1 MVNKLFTLLFTLA
14 LVVTLST
21 TLLAQEGSKQEEE
34 KETPAHEKAEHAN
47 KGKSTKQVRW
57 EGMVV
62 RSNKDKN
69 TLTVRKRGSSTER
82 VVHYD
87 SSTEFVSQEHG
98 SNKVNTID
106 ANDVKDDDRVICRG
120 NYDEKGQFHAT
131 LVSKRLTR

>member
-21 TLLAQEGSKQEEE
+21 TLLAQEGSKQEEA

-47 KGKSTKQVRW
+47 KGISKRW
-57 EGMVV
+57 EGVVV

-106 ANDVKDDDRVICRG
+106 ANDVKDNDRVICRG

>member
-21 TLLAQEGSKQEEE
+21 TLLAQEGSKQEEA
-34 KETPAHEKAEHAN
+34 KETPAHEKADHAN
-47 KGKSTKQVRW
+47 KGISKRW
-57 EGMVV
+57 EGVVV

-106 ANDVKDDDRVICRG
+106 ANDVKDNDRVICRG

>member
-1 MVNKLFTLLFTLA
+1 MLNKLFTLLFTVA
-14 LVVTLST
+14 LVLTLST
-21 TLLAQEGSKQEEE
+21 TLLAQEGSKQEEA

-47 KGKSTKQVRW
+47 KGISKRW
-57 EGMVV
+57 EGVVV

-106 ANDVKDDDRVICRG
+106 ANDVKDNDRVICRG